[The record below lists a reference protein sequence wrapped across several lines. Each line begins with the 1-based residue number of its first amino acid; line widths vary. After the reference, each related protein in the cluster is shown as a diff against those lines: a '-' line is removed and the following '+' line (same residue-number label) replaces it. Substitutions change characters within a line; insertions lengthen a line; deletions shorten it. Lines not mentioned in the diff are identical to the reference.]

1 MAAIPRTSADFTSLL
16 LELSRALRGFSF
28 YAETDPKRR
37 PLLDRAFRALS
48 SELSRAGPIELQL
61 VDDAF
66 VLDGLPAPI
75 PSGGVLAPLEKALR
89 HHGIERLRLDP
100 SLTRNALDGFLDLL
114 GQPRQRFGDPASFA
128 RILAARDSR
137 GLRLN
142 DLEDDARRAT
152 PRLDSTPPH
161 ASASLASNLRSQ
173 PVARSPAWHSDDSLK
188 PTLETHPLEAPSP
201 DDRGERLRA
210 RLIELDQF
218 ADDSAY
224 QDRVS
229 DIAVWAQELWNQGL
243 ADECYRALLVL
254 ADHAV
259 GCGGRPEA
267 QARAAAA
274 CFSEL
279 ASGERL
285 RDLIRRAT
293 GSSGTGVRAA
303 QLLLQLGPA
312 VVPELLD
319 RICEEEDPDR
329 SAPLHALIMTMG
341 EAALP
346 TLVSAIRG
354 PDDRRARIGIRLA
367 GELQSPAA
375 LPTLLASLRSPDLS
389 RRTETIRALSFL
401 PGDEAKQVLANALES
416 NYEEIAIA
424 ATRAVAT
431 AEGPDAVPTLLDILE
446 ASLRTGRTK
455 VSRTLVEV
463 LGRIGDERV
472 VPRLSAILER
482 KPILRRAHHHAIQ
495 LAAIDAL
502 AILPTR
508 EARRAIER
516 AARHGARPVRDRA
529 EVRLHQ
535 LNPMRH

>member
-1 MAAIPRTSADFTSLL
+1 MAATPRTNADFTSLL
-16 LELSRALRGFSF
+16 LECARALRGFSF

-48 SELSRAGPIELQL
+48 SELERSGPIDLRLGEGT
-61 VDDAF
+61 F
-66 VLDGLPAPI
+66 ILDGLATPI
-75 PSGGVLAPLEKALR
+75 PAGGALDPLAGALGR
-89 HHGIERLRLDP
+89 HGIERLRLDP

-114 GQPRQRFGDPASFA
+114 GQPVDRFESPTAFA
-128 RILAARDSR
+128 RILSARDSR
-137 GLRLN
+137 GLRIN
-142 DLEDDARRAT
+142 DLEDPARHAT
-152 PRLDSTPPH
+152 PRLDTTPPC
-161 ASASLASNLRSQ
+161 ASASLASGFSS
-173 PVARSPAWHSDDSLK
+173 PMPTRSPPSSGGESKK
-188 PTLETHPLEAPSP
+188 PTLESHPLEVPSP

-224 QDRVS
+224 QARVA
-229 DIAVWAQELWNQGL
+229 DISVWAQELWNQGL
-243 ADECYRALLVL
+243 IDECYRALLVL

-259 GCGGRPEA
+259 GCGGRPET
-267 QARAAAA
+267 QARMAAA
-274 CFSEL
+274 CFAEL

-285 RDLIRRAT
+285 HDLIRRAT

-303 QLLLQLGPA
+303 QLLLQLGPT

-319 RICEEEDPDR
+319 RICEEPDPDR

-346 TLVSAIRG
+346 TLISAIQG
-354 PDDRRARIGIRLA
+354 PDDHRARIGIRLA

-375 LPTLLASLRSPDLS
+375 LPTLLASLRSPSLS
-389 RRTETIRALSFL
+389 RRTETIRALSLL

-416 NYEEIAIA
+416 NYEEIAVA

-431 AEGPDAVPTLLDILE
+431 AEGPDAVPMLLDILE
-446 ASLRTGRTK
+446 ASLRTSRTK

-529 EVRLHQ
+529 RDRLDE
-535 LNPMRH
+535 LSRRH